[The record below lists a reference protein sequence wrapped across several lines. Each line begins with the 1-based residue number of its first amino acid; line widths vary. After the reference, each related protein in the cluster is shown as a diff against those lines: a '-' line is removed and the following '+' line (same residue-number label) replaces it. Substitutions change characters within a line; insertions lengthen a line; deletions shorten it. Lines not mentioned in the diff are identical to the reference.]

1 MGEKTKEATPSRLSL
16 LVESLRSLSLNGED
30 PLQKQILIALLLAL
44 RKVGE
49 CDFEQAR
56 QLLEIAVLLLSKAL
70 DQRGE
75 ENLEEPRTG
84 SGP

>member
-16 LVESLRSLSLNGED
+16 LVESLRFLSLNGED
-30 PLQKQILIALLLAL
+30 SLQKQILIALLLAL

-49 CDFEQAR
+49 RDFEQAR
-56 QLLEIAVLLLSKAL
+56 QLLEMAVLLLSRAL